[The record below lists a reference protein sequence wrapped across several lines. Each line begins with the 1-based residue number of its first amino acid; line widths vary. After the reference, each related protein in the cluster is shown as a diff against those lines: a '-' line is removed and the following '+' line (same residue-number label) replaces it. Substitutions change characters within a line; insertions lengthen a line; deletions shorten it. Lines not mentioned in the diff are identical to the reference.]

1 MLRVPP
7 RLGASAVAL
16 LATALIAGCGGDDDE
31 DAPARATGTATPTPA
46 ATNPPHGPDKETGPK
61 PPHVPKPPPAPRA
74 EDVTFPAADGEPV
87 TAQFIAAGRKAPAIV
102 LLHEIRGGPDQWE
115 ELVAYLHAAGFATL
129 AYQSRPGALE
139 KERLPDALGAV
150 RWLRDRDDVDPQR
163 LALVGASIG
172 ASTTVL
178 AAATGARAAD
188 ASVALS
194 PPDSG
199 DIWALQDDGEYRPHD
214 VLFIADARE
223 AYSAESMLD
232 GAVRSE
238 FLESEGP
245 GHGVQLLKEPGVR
258 DAVLAWLEERVR

>member
-16 LATALIAGCGGDDDE
+16 LATALIAGCGGDDD
-31 DAPARATGTATPTPA
+31 DASARAEATPTATPTPA
-46 ATNPPHGPDKETGPK
+46 ATKPPHGPDKETGPK
-61 PPHVPKPPPAPRA
+61 PPAPPRA
-74 EDVTFPAADGEPV
+74 KDVRFRAADGEPV
-87 TAQFIAAGRKAPAIV
+87 TGQFTAAGRKAPAVV

-139 KERLPDALGAV
+139 KDRLPDALGAV

-188 ASVALS
+188 AFVALS

-238 FLESEGP
+238 LLESEGP
-245 GHGVQLLKEPGVR
+245 GHGVQLLKEDGVR
-258 DAVLAWLEERVR
+258 NAVLAWLEERVR